1 MIKICRSIQSS
12 RAATSLLSISLFTD
26 VWMCVC
32 AINSTKIVFMMCL
45 LRCIYDALHCI
56 LYFQY
61 GCVCLVPYVV
71 YNRKRRFS
79 AALHLLLKCIWQWTS
94 TCIDS
99 ANGMKHHPKRLLF
112 ILSAF
117 YWDHFQNPAFHCL
130 PFLFV

>member
-1 MIKICRSIQSS
+1 MSIDSKQQSS
-12 RAATSLLSISLFTD
+12 NISFVKFLIYR
-26 VWMCVC
+26 CASVC